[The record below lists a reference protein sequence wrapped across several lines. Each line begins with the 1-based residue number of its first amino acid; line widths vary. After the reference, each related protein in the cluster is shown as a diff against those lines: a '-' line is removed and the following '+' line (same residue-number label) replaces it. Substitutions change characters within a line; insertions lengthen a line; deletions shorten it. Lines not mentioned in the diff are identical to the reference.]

1 MTVTE
6 DGMGAA
12 AKPRESLIQT
22 LPQNPSGP
30 GPGSRG
36 EAAGKKR
43 TLPTG
48 TDGLVKGVPGK
59 ARLRDPL

>member
-1 MTVTE
+1 MTE

-30 GPGSRG
+30 GPGTRGG
-36 EAAGKKR
+36 EAAGKR

-48 TDGLVKGVPGK
+48 TDGLVK
-59 ARLRDPL
+59 

>member
-1 MTVTE
+1 MTE

-48 TDGLVKGVPGK
+48 TDGLVK
-59 ARLRDPL
+59 